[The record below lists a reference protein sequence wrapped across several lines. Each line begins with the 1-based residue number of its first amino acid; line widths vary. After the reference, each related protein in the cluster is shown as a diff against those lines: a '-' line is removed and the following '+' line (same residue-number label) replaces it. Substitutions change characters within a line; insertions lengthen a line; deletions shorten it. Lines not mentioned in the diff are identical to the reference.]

1 MDKRTHQINSLEEL
15 QRAVPLIVKAINAD
29 PQFGLRAAANPLLAV
44 EELGYVLSAEVRL
57 QAERRVR
64 FNAEQ
69 IARMN
74 DLEQTIY
81 ELAGQHFNIEA
92 PQELSH
98 VLFDT
103 LKLPPIQLVA
113 KPVTSAKA
121 SPPTA
126 EGSGLTLTPH
136 AVGHAPIPD
145 PLEKR
150 RGTHPVIE
158 PLLEYRQIE
167 ASTARLAQPEL
178 YERIRKGAVQLPV
191 TRIQIRLKRSR
202 TPQ

>member
-1 MDKRTHQINSLEEL
+1 MDKRTRQINSLEEL

-44 EELGYVLSAEVRL
+44 EELGYVLSAEVRQ

-64 FNAEQ
+64 FNLEQ
-69 IARMN
+69 IARLN
-74 DLEQTIY
+74 NLEQTIY
-81 ELAGQHFNIEA
+81 KLAGQHFNIET

-98 VLFDT
+98 VLFDK
-103 LKLPPIQLVA
+103 LKLPPIQLVE
-113 KPVTSAKA
+113 KPVASTQA
-121 SPPTA
+121 SPRTA
-126 EGSGLTLTPH
+126 EGSSLMLTPH
-136 AVGHAPIPD
+136 AVGHAPISD
-145 PLEKR
+145 PLEKL

-167 ASTARLAQPEL
+167 ASTARLAQPEF
-178 YERIRKGAVQLPV
+178 YERIRKGAVQLPI
-191 TRIQIRLKRSR
+191 TRIQVRLKRSR